1 MDPAIQTRDLC
12 KRYAGR
18 VALENLNL
26 AVPAGSVFGFLG
38 PNGAGKTTTLKLL
51 VGLRRA
57 SGGEAWVMGHNVRR
71 EPRAARSLLGYLP
84 ESPAF
89 YGWMSAAEY
98 LRFAAHLFGLE
109 GSELRLRQDYLLD
122 LVGLRKARGPIRT
135 FSRGMR
141 QRLGIAQALINNPR
155 VLLLDEPTSALDPIG
170 RKEVLDTVASLRG
183 GLTIFFS
190 THILADVERVA
201 DAVAILDQGRMLAQE
216 SMAELRRK
224 HARRRMR
231 LTVGSDPSELL
242 ARLRREPWLENVQR
256 QEDDLL
262 LHVKEIADAERRL
275 PVLIAELGLPLRR
288 LEVEELSLEE
298 IFLEVLGRG
307 N

>member
-1 MDPAIQTRDLC
+1 
-12 KRYAGR
+12 
-18 VALENLNL
+18 
-26 AVPAGSVFGFLG
+26 
-38 PNGAGKTTTLKLL
+38 
-51 VGLRRA
+51 
-57 SGGEAWVMGHNVRR
+57 
-71 EPRAARSLLGYLP
+71 
-84 ESPAF
+84 
-89 YGWMSAAEY
+89 
-98 LRFAAHLFGLE
+98 
-109 GSELRLRQDYLLD
+109 
-122 LVGLRKARGPIRT
+122 
-135 FSRGMR
+135 MR

-155 VLLLDEPTSALDPIG
+155 VLLLDEPASALDPIG

-216 SMAELRRK
+216 SMADLRRK
-224 HARRRMR
+224 HARRRLR
-231 LTVGSDPSELL
+231 LTVGSDPGELL
-242 ARLRREPWLENVQR
+242 ARLRQEPWLENVQR

-288 LEVEELSLEE
+288 LEAEELSLEE